1 MNGVRSIF
9 RRKGYLFT
17 ALAAAVLLAASSGT
31 ASAQAKVTIGF
42 ETTSG
47 SVHERAFL
55 NANSLEDP
63 QRIKITVEGI
73 KLAGN
78 TKRVANVA
86 SILGTVTITP
96 DKPVYIA
103 RVTDGGYMD
112 AALTADES
120 VAYDPET
127 AAFGSATQA
136 AFMIHPTHWTFS
148 DEIEIAVAYSKGG
161 LPDGNFL
168 PEAVE
173 LRLDVG
179 PSGVGEGV
187 TNPASV
193 SPDLFTLQVGETHPK
208 PVAKFLQPDFTL
220 SEQSNRIVQ
229 LDIVSGEGYGE
240 YIPAVVTEGR
250 DEFVSVRVSNH
261 HLVMFG
267 DGTDNQ
273 ETGGV
278 CPVPGEDDYDEI
290 LFRIDL
296 GTQWSSENG
305 GLFES
310 TGVLETEGDNGSV
323 SHLADNRLAADGT
336 VDPLFN
342 RTAEL
347 TIHGCGDRAGI
358 RDPYITLT
366 ILPENLD
373 VNNDIGDI
381 AIGPPLMISIDSD
394 ESAPT
399 LSFSPT
405 DVEIDEG
412 GSVDS
417 VLLAQ
422 GPNAEDVH
430 MVKLMVEGDAMV
442 SLMQDGVMLEEMDGY
457 VYVDLGGNSS
467 VRLTAMS
474 HMDPDLMDGEMAY
487 KAWKLLMDGGSAEGV
502 NIGEGYWFKV
512 DVRGM
517 TAVPALPLLG
527 QLLLALFLMAG
538 GARRYRRR
546 QG

>member
-31 ASAQAKVTIGF
+31 AYAQEEPDVTIGF

-55 NANSLEDP
+55 NANSLEAP

-78 TKRVANVA
+78 SRRVANVDT
-86 SILGTVTITP
+86 ILGDVTITP
-96 DKPVYIA
+96 DANVYIA
-103 RVTDGGYMD
+103 RY
-112 AALTADES
+112 
-120 VAYDPET
+120 T
-127 AAFGSATQA
+127 AAGYTDATGTPEPYAADADAFGPA
-136 AFMIHPTHWTFS
+136 AVFTIDSSHWHFS
-148 DEIEIAVAYSKGG
+148 DEFEIVVAYSADGM
-161 LPDGNFL
+161 PDTDFKTQKI
-168 PEAVE
+168 E

-179 PSGVGEGV
+179 AAGV

-208 PVAKFLQPDFTL
+208 PVAQFLQPDFTL
-220 SEQSNRIVQ
+220 SEQSERIVQ
-229 LDIVSGEGYGE
+229 LDIVSGDGPGE
-240 YIPAVVTEGR
+240 YIPTAVSAGR
-250 DEFVSVRVSNH
+250 DGVVSVRVGNH

-267 DGTDNQ
+267 DAA
-273 ETGGV
+273 GG
-278 CPVPGEDDYDEI
+278 CPVPGDRDYDEI
-290 LFRIDL
+290 LFRIET
-296 GTQWSSENG
+296 GAMWSETTG
-305 GLFES
+305 GLFAS
-310 TGVLETEGDNGSV
+310 TGVLETAGVANV
-323 SHLADNRLAADGT
+323 SWLADNRVDPADGT
-336 VDPLFN
+336 VNDEYN
-342 RTAEL
+342 QTADM
-347 TIHGCGDRAGI
+347 TIHGCGDGAGI

-366 ILPENLD
+366 ILPKNLD
-373 VNNDIGDI
+373 VNDDIKDI
-381 AIGPPLMISIDSD
+381 VIGPPLMISVDSD
-394 ESAPT
+394 EAAPT

-405 DVEIDEG
+405 DVYVDEG

-474 HMDPDLMDGEMAY
+474 HMDPDLMDGEMAF

-502 NIGEGYWFKV
+502 NIGEGYWFRV